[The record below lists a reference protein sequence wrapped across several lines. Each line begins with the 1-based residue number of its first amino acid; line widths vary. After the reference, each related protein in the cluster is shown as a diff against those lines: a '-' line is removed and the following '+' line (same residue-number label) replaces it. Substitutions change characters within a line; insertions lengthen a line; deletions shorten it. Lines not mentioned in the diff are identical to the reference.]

1 MDVDFIVQ
9 DTFALVRPQ
18 WKLATNLD
26 EAGRAFADA
35 VAQNYKT
42 QEAAK
47 QTEPDE
53 SDDETSSEDA
63 VGDDGLR
70 VPDADAEE
78 QQSSS
83 DDIDAD
89 VCVTTS
95 LFCCAA
101 VADSVCR
108 HKPMEHPKLMV
119 QILKMRRSSS
129 PFKRKSGTL
138 RLTLNLIASSQS

>member
-1 MDVDFIVQ
+1 MDIDFIIQ

-47 QTEPDE
+47 LVEPDE
-53 SDDETSSEDA
+53 SDSETSSEDV
-63 VGDDGLR
+63 VGEDELR
-70 VPDADAEE
+70 GPEADAEE

-83 DDIDAD
+83 EDIDAD
-89 VCVTTS
+89 VRLS
-95 LFCCAA
+95 LSRLWCAT
-101 VADSVCR
+101 C
-108 HKPMEHPKLMV
+108 
-119 QILKMRRSSS
+119 
-129 PFKRKSGTL
+129 
-138 RLTLNLIASSQS
+138 LTVRTDSSQWSTQSYWFRFR

>member
-1 MDVDFIVQ
+1 MDIDFVVQ

-26 EAGRAFADA
+26 EAGRGFADA

-47 QTEPDE
+47 QFEPDI

-63 VGDDGLR
+63 VGEDELR
-70 VPDADAEE
+70 GPDADVEE

-83 DDIDAD
+83 EDADAD
-89 VCVTTS
+89 VCLTVSKLWCAIVT
-95 LFCCAA
+95 
-101 VADSVCR
+101 DSTYR
-108 HKPMEHPKLMV
+108 HKPMEDPKLVV
-119 QILKMRRSSS
+119 QTSRMKRSS
-129 PFKRKSGTL
+129 
-138 RLTLNLIASSQS
+138 